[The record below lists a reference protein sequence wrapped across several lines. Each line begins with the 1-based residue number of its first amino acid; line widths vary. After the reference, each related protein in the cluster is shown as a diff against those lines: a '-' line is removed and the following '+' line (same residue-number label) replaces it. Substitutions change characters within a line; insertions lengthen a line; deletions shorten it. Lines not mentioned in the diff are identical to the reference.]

1 MIMASYLD
9 YARRDGDRPER
20 WPNLREAAAKPWM
33 GQTAVIGRRPWLVVG
48 FDGEMYELENEF
60 GDRMRSNKFE
70 VLEYESANNKL
81 VAATRIEGSPLDAG
95 FKLVG
100 GKAIGSLDFDR
111 ESYEWGVLTE
121 EGTVVNVESHV
132 VELEDADWKV
142 ADTMQYEVPFDP
154 EPGLGQETEMGEHLC
169 PECGSHEIGWGDDV
183 AYCEDCGWHGQWD
196 EVLTDQDRYNDMV
209 EDSPRFDAREDDDW
223 QYAAAE
229 RHPLEGAPDKV
240 VEIFSRLV
248 NEGMGRGETP
258 EEKKVSCVAMA
269 WAAYR
274 KDKKSRTL
282 GKEAEA
288 KTIEAEAQEAL
299 AAGKEDKAQELQ
311 DRAEETRSQKSQV
324 ERYKH
329 QGNLAKRD
337 VFGVGYDSIND
348 DSVSDRKDNAE
359 PLKCPNC
366 GSHTVELKNSE
377 NTEFHCLACGE
388 HFKHDVIKNP
398 SAPEEKKGSKESGPY
413 ETIKNVKD
421 DLVGMRC
428 PRCGANSKLKDGDK
442 CPECGYTYK
451 RTSSTFQLVDSDGKP
466 VASGHYYN
474 LHGDKYKIPDV
485 IKVLD
490 ITSDHVVATI
500 DDNTTPLKLTASE
513 IESGGY
519 SFEPLPIHSNI
530 EKHDLREA
538 ASFNDP
544 APALHSP
551 EKMPGYA
558 PRNLGDLDELGYS
571 PSEPGDPEFG
581 GNQYTLPTPSG
592 GTLWVRENST
602 GEVTGW
608 SVPSFDGGPGQW
620 STRDLEKV
628 QSQVD
633 AARTQNVRGEPTG
646 IQGKTARRAFTPGEQ
661 KKLIEEKGNARN
673 RDKLRLEDSHYIES
687 TLKDDPD
694 FLF

>member
-1 MIMASYLD
+1 MASYLD

-70 VLEYESANNKL
+70 VLEYESDNNKL
-81 VAATRIEGSPLDAG
+81 VAATRIDGSPLDSG

-111 ESYEWGVLTE
+111 ESYEWTVLTE
-121 EGTVVNVESHV
+121 EGTVVNVEARV

-154 EPGLGQETEMGEHLC
+154 EPGLGRETEMGEHIC
-169 PECGSHEIGWGDDV
+169 PECGSHEIGFGDDV
-183 AYCEDCGWHGQWD
+183 AYCEDCGWHGAWD
-196 EVLTDQDRYNDMV
+196 EVLSDQDRYDDMV

-248 NEGMGRGETP
+248 NEGHGRGETP
-258 EEKKVSCVAMA
+258 AEKKASCVALA

-274 KDKKSRTL
+274 KDKKTRTL

-288 KTIEAEAQEAL
+288 VAIEEAAQEAL
-299 AAGKEDKAQELQ
+299 AAGKKDEAQKLQ
-311 DRAEETRSQKSQV
+311 ERAAETRAQKNQV

-366 GSHTVELKNSE
+366 GSHTVELKNTE
-377 NTEFHCLACGE
+377 GDEFHCLACGE
-388 HFKHDVIKNP
+388 HFKHNVIKNP
-398 SAPEEKKGSKESGPY
+398 SAPEDKKGS
-413 ETIKNVKD
+413 V
-421 DLVGMRC
+421 
-428 PRCGANSKLKDGDK
+428 
-442 CPECGYTYK
+442 
-451 RTSSTFQLVDSDGKP
+451 FQLVDSDGKP

-519 SFEPLPIHSNI
+519 SFEPLPIYSNI

-538 ASFNDP
+538 VGMDDGPLELSR
-544 APALHSP
+544 
-551 EKMPGYA
+551 GG

-581 GNQYTLPTPSG
+581 GTQYTLPTPSG
-592 GTLWVRENST
+592 GTLWVRENGT

-620 STRDLEKV
+620 STRDLERV

-633 AARTQNVRGEPTG
+633 EARAKTVRGQPDLEGYVDEQERQQRTF
-646 IQGKTARRAFTPGEQ
+646 GKVARRAFTPGEQ

-673 RDKLRLEDSHYIES
+673 RDKLRLEDSHYTES
-687 TLKDDPD
+687 ALKDDPD